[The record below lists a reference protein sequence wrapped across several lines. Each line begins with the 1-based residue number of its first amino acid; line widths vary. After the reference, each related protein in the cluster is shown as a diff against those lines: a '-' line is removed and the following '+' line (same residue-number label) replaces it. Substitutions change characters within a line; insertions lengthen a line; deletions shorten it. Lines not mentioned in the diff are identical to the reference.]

1 MDGPAL
7 KLGSLK
13 VNKEKEVQCVRSY
26 YTETV
31 NINATGRAVGVGGPF
46 MVIPLLGNNQSQLLP
61 NLLKNRACFFLPVL
75 LFGQNHTIVVKS
87 GLWGGQVSVVNH
99 ESRKGEAGR
108 KTGLHLPS
116 SLTTGGFDSCLVQFL

>member
-87 GLWGGQVSVVNH
+87 GLWGGRFQ
-99 ESRKGEAGR
+99 
-108 KTGLHLPS
+108 L
-116 SLTTGGFDSCLVQFL
+116 